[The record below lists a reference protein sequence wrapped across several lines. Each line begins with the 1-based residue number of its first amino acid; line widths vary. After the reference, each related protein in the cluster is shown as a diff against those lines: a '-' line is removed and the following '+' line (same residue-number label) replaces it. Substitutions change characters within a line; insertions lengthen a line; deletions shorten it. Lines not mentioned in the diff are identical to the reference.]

1 MPDRCLTISEVDGF
15 ILAGGASSRMG
26 IDKAHLRLGERTLVE
41 RIAAAL
47 SAIAVRVAV
56 VSSKPDAGAWGLPVM
71 RDVHH
76 GLGAMGGLH
85 AALSAGQTAWVAV
98 VSCDLPFVT
107 GELFARLTTYAGQS
121 CDAVVPMQTDGRMQ
135 PLCALYRRA
144 ACLKVVEDLIQ
155 SGELRPRVLV
165 RRVRTRVVT
174 TDELSDVS
182 GATRF
187 FINVNTPE
195 DYSRAQ
201 ALFNSEVIGD
211 G

>member
-41 RIAAAL
+41 RVAAAL
-47 SAIAVRVAV
+47 SAIVVRVAV
-56 VSSKPDAGAWGLPVM
+56 VSAKPDAGAWGLPVM

-174 TDELSDVS
+174 ADELSDVR

-187 FINVNTPE
+187 FINLNTPE

>member
-1 MPDRCLTISEVDGF
+1 MPDRYLTISEVDGF

-47 SAIAVRVAV
+47 SAIVVRIAV
-56 VSSKPDAGAWGLPVM
+56 VSAKPDAGAWGLPVV

-85 AALSAGQTAWVAV
+85 AALSAGQTAWVAI

-107 GELFARLTTYAGQS
+107 GELFARLMTYAGEW

-135 PLCALYRRA
+135 PLCALYRRT

-155 SGELRPRVLV
+155 SGELRPSVLV
-165 RRVRTRVVT
+165 RRVWTRVVT
-174 TDELSDVS
+174 ADELSDVR

-187 FINVNTPE
+187 FINLNTPE